1 MVDAPLSTTGCTCHR
16 ELENPLPRYGKIADV
31 LARLTIAQLRTL
43 WSTLL
48 QLVRATDTQTPHR
61 PHGKVADALAS
72 THASTTVAHSPV
84 NYSGYVPH
92 RPETFPSP
100 QWETHVARCLQG
112 GGVYVGGG
120 TVSIVNSQI
129 YSNTAPNVR
138 AHLQNFPSPRWDFHC
153 FALLCLQ
160 AGGVF
165 INSGTVTLSSC
176 TITGNTASSVR
187 AHAQNFPSPRWET
200 HILLVNCNN
209 RAAVSMSRAA
219 Q

>member
-1 MVDAPLSTTGCTCHR
+1 MGKLLTHLPQLTLPQLWPTLRSTTKGTCLRDLKLSHCP
-16 ELENPLPRYGKIADV
+16 NG
-31 LARLTIAQLRTL
+31 RLTLCSL
-43 WSTLL
+43 
-48 QLVRATDTQTPHR
+48 
-61 PHGKVADALAS
+61 
-72 THASTTVAHSPV
+72 
-84 NYSGYVPH
+84 
-92 RPETFPSP
+92 
-100 QWETHVARCLQG
+100 CLQG
-112 GGVYVGGG
+112 GGVFVGGG

-138 AHLQNFPSPRWDFHC
+138 AHLQKFPSPRCGMFTV

-187 AHAQNFPSPRWET
+187 AQAQNLPSPRWET

-219 Q
+219 L